1 MQNEKYDFSVKGFA
15 IYIGLVGATAAS
27 VITLY
32 GYANGFDFLGERLRG
47 ASMAMTAA
55 FNTQPVQ
62 QPMQQQFIQQQ
73 PFYQGQGQMMY
84 QPAPYAAQPQAMQ
97 QQAQAAGQ
105 FLCPQHG
112 PVGTPT
118 LDATGIP
125 RCPLDGQP
133 MQFHGATAPLR

>member
-1 MQNEKYDFSVKGFA
+1 MPNEKYDFSVKGFA
-15 IYIGLVGATAAS
+15 IYSGLVAATAAV

-32 GYANGFDFLGERLRG
+32 GYVNGFDFLGEKLQG

-55 FNTQPVQ
+55 FNQPVQ
-62 QPMQQQFIQQQ
+62 QQFTQ
-73 PFYQGQGQMMY
+73 PQVLHQGQGQMMY
-84 QPAPYAAQPQAMQ
+84 QPAPNGAQPQGMQ

-118 LDATGIP
+118 LDPTGTP

-133 MQFHGATAPLR
+133 MQFHGVTTPLR